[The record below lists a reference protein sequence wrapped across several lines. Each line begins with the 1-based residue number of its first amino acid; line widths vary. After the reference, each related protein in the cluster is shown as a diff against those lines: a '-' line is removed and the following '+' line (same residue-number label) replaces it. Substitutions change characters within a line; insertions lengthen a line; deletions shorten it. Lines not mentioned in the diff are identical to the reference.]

1 MKFDGF
7 DDVTFISVT
16 YKAEILWS
24 TVPAKKNPR
33 LPRAQRRQQLLEVS
47 RGVFAERG
55 FEAATLEEIA
65 ERAGVSRPIVYGHF
79 GDKQRLFEAVVN
91 AEIARVEAAVGEAIA
106 APGEPRDV
114 LERGLRGF
122 FAYVREHPEGH
133 AVLTRDAPIHLS
145 DVGLGVML
153 DGLAAR
159 ISEAIARAIRALGL
173 DPAPAPIYANA
184 LIGLGAHVG
193 RWWREHTEVS
203 LATITAHTTTL
214 LWSGF
219 GGMINDPA
227 VRALLRDV
235 DS

>member
-1 MKFDGF
+1 VGPKR
-7 DDVTFISVT
+7 
-16 YKAEILWS
+16 
-24 TVPAKKNPR
+24 NPR
-33 LPRAQRRQQLLEVS
+33 LPRAQRRSQLIEVS

-79 GDKQRLFEAVVN
+79 GDKQHLFEAVVD

-106 APGEPRDV
+106 APGAPRDV
-114 LERGLRGF
+114 LERGLRAF

-145 DVGLGVML
+145 DAGLGVML

-159 ISEAIARAIRALGL
+159 ISEAIARVIRGLDL

-193 RWWREHTEVS
+193 RWWRDHPEVP
-203 LATITAHTTTL
+203 LEIVTTHTTTL

-219 GGMINDPA
+219 GGMMSDPT
-227 VRALLRDV
+227 VRALLATRGRPH
-235 DS
+235 

>member
-1 MKFDGF
+1 M
-7 DDVTFISVT
+7 
-16 YKAEILWS
+16 A
-24 TVPAKKNPR
+24 AKKNPR
-33 LPRAQRRQQLLEVS
+33 LPRAERRLQLLAIS

-91 AEIARVEAAVGEAIA
+91 AEIARVEAAVGEALS
-106 APGEPRDV
+106 APGGPREL
-114 LERGLRGF
+114 LERGLRAF

-145 DVGLGVML
+145 DAGLGVML

-159 ISEAIARAIRALGL
+159 ISDAIARAIRGLGL

-193 RWWREHTEVS
+193 RWWRDHPEVS
-203 LATITAHTTTL
+203 LPTVTSHTTTL

-219 GGMINDPA
+219 GGMMNDPA
-227 VRALLRDV
+227 VRALLQA
-235 DS
+235 SAKQ

>member
-1 MKFDGF
+1 
-7 DDVTFISVT
+7 V
-16 YKAEILWS
+16 A
-24 TVPAKKNPR
+24 PKKNPR
-33 LPRAQRRQQLLEVS
+33 LPRAERRVQLLDVS

-79 GDKQRLFEAVVN
+79 GDKQHLFEAVVD
-91 AEIARVEAAVGEAIA
+91 AEIARVEAAVGDAIA
-106 APGEPRDV
+106 APGAPRDV
-114 LERGLRGF
+114 LERGLRAF

-145 DVGLGVML
+145 DAGLGVML

-159 ISEAIARAIRALGL
+159 ISEAIARVIRGLEL

-193 RWWREHTEVS
+193 RWWREHPEVP
-203 LATITAHTTTL
+203 LEIVTTHTTTL

-219 GGMINDPA
+219 GGMMSDPT
-227 VRALLRDV
+227 VRALLATRGRPH
-235 DS
+235 

>member
-1 MKFDGF
+1 
-7 DDVTFISVT
+7 
-16 YKAEILWS
+16 LS

-33 LPRAQRRQQLLEVS
+33 LPRAERRNQLLEVS

-106 APGEPRDV
+106 APGAPRDV
-114 LERGLRGF
+114 LERGLRAF
-122 FAYVREHPEGH
+122 FRYVREHPEGH
-133 AVLTRDAPIHLS
+133 AVLTRDAPLHLS
-145 DVGLGVML
+145 DAGLGVML

-173 DPAPAPIYANA
+173 DSAPAPIYANA

-193 RWWREHTEVS
+193 RWWRDHPEVP
-203 LATITAHTTTL
+203 LEIITTHTTTL

-219 GGMINDPA
+219 GGMINDPT
-227 VRALLRDV
+227 VRALIAARGRLN
-235 DS
+235 